1 MVLGDETPVGGDDLF
16 VAGITVHAEGFMP
29 GSRLLRRPPPTRGF
43 IALCGGFGIFLA
55 RLARVGDENGDQPVA
70 DGQPGNDGE
79 ELGEGHGATAC
90 VRSVRVA
97 FSRSSAGAS
106 SSSVAISIASPG
118 TGSRRPLLCTRF
130 TAIAGPAPGSNPT
143 PPPRS

>member
-1 MVLGDETPVGGDDLF
+1 
-16 VAGITVHAEGFMP
+16 MP

-79 ELGEGHGATAC
+79 ELGEGHGANAC

-106 SSSVAISIASPG
+106 SASVAIDIASPG
-118 TGSRRPLLCTRF
+118 SGWRRPSLRTRL
-130 TAIAGPAPGSNPT
+130 IACGGQATDSNASQAAVR
-143 PPPRS
+143 RSRPNRSEEHTSELQSLMRISYA

>member
-55 RLARVGDENGDQPVA
+55 RLARVGDENGAQPGA
-70 DGQPGNDGE
+70 DGPPGNDAE
-79 ELGEGHGATAC
+79 ELGAGNAAEAYSG
-90 VRSVRVA
+90 SVRVA
-97 FSRSSAGAS
+97 VSSSGAGA
-106 SSSVAISIASPG
+106 
-118 TGSRRPLLCTRF
+118 
-130 TAIAGPAPGSNPT
+130 
-143 PPPRS
+143 

>member
-55 RLARVGDENGDQPVA
+55 RLARVGDEHGDQPVA

-79 ELGEGHGATAC
+79 ELGDGTGDNAC
-90 VRSVRVA
+90 GGSVRVA
-97 FSRSSAGAS
+97 SRRT
-106 SSSVAISIASPG
+106 SPG
-118 TGSRRPLLCTRF
+118 AAATDTG
-130 TAIAGPAPGSNPT
+130 G
-143 PPPRS
+143 

>member
-1 MVLGDETPVGGDDLF
+1 MRISDWSSDVCSSDLGRDPVRMVLGDETPVGGDDLF

-70 DGQPGNDGE
+70 
-79 ELGEGHGATAC
+79 
-90 VRSVRVA
+90 
-97 FSRSSAGAS
+97 AGDRQS
-106 SSSVAISIASPG
+106 
-118 TGSRRPLLCTRF
+118 TRLNY
-130 TAIAGPAPGSNPT
+130 SH
-143 PPPRS
+143 